1 MLHDSSF
8 SIEVNLFHPEE
19 MAARYYYEKNLS
31 EIFLFHSLDSNGGG
45 FIFQ

>member
-1 MLHDSSF
+1 MSVCYMTVRF
-8 SIEVNLFHPEE
+8 INLFHPEE